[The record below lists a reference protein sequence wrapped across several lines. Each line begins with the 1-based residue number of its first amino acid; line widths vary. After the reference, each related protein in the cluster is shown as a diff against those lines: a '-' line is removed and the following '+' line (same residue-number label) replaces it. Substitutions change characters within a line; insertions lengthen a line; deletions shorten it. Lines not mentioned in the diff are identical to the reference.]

1 MIGSV
6 LQSEPHSALELFHS
20 SWTTTG
26 PVSQARKRQK
36 ICLLG
41 RAMFQGH
48 LILKEVPIHPGL
60 TRLLDMLNTQCETV
74 HSTCTEA

>member
-1 MIGSV
+1 MIRSV
-6 LQSEPHSALELFHS
+6 LQSESHSALELFHS

-41 RAMFQGH
+41 RAMFQGQYARH
-48 LILKEVPIHPGL
+48 LFAA
-60 TRLLDMLNTQCETV
+60 LNFERSVYTSWYADALAYVDKT
-74 HSTCTEA
+74 HTI